1 MQPQS
6 SYSVVK
12 CGDDWVVQAELGL
25 GGWEDRTDWP
35 GSLAGSRLTAV
46 SLAPRL
52 EPQDERTGKAV
63 ESYRAKLAEQ
73 NCGRDAEMRYCGATV
88 TSIPSNS
95 LPLSEIP
102 FATE

>member
-1 MQPQS
+1 MPPR
-6 SYSVVK
+6 VN
-12 CGDDWVVQAELGL
+12 GL
-25 GGWEDRTDWP
+25 RLAYGYYRGWEDKTDWP

-73 NCGRDAEMRYCGATV
+73 NCGRDAEMRYCCATI
-88 TSIPSNS
+88 TMTSNS